1 MRAAKSRV
9 AAAFA
14 GLLVVASS
22 AGAQPDQASLPALL
36 TELQHVETIAPTEE
50 RSESLFT
57 LLDAIC
63 RYDDPRIVRPLL
75 PFLGTGRRVID
86 TVAKFGAHSV
96 QQIADFVDSGESE
109 ATGVSS
115 ALFTLRVIQRDALLD
130 DASRAVIVRIAGQ
143 RLEGQQ
149 AAAVI
154 DQALELAMSTG
165 DVRLVGRVKELA
177 GDSSQMRALVMPGT
191 GDGSIV
197 DHLQRK
203 ARSLLARE

>member
-1 MRAAKSRV
+1 MMRATKSCV
-9 AAAFA
+9 AIFV

-22 AGAQPDQASLPALL
+22 AGAQPDQAALPALL
-36 TELQHVETIAPTEE
+36 TELHRVETIAPTEE
-50 RSESLFT
+50 GSECLFT

-86 TVAKFGAHSV
+86 TVAKFGAYSV
-96 QQIADFVDSGESE
+96 QPIADFVDSGQSD

-115 ALFTLRVIQRDALLD
+115 ALFTLRVIQRETLLD
-130 DASRAVIVRIAGQ
+130 DAGRATVGRIAGQ

-149 AAAVI
+149 TAAVI
-154 DQALELAMSTG
+154 EQALELAIATG
-165 DVRLVGRVKELA
+165 DTPLAERVKALA
-177 GDSSQMRALVMPGT
+177 RDSSQMRALVMPGSS
-191 GDGSIV
+191 DGSIV